1 MSTMA
6 AISGD
11 SPAPPVQSAGV
22 DFFGIEAA
30 LATRVVGQAE
40 AIHTVAEMIR
50 SAHAGLTD
58 PRRPLGSLILLGPS
72 GVGKTELAKT
82 TAAYLYPNDPGA
94 FIRIDMSE
102 YQDPSSIHRF
112 IGAPPG
118 QTGYEAGG
126 QLTKAVKRHPH
137 CVILLD
143 EFDKA
148 HPRVLD
154 ILLQIL
160 DDARLTDGTGETV
173 DFAGALIFMTCNYG
187 ASDGGRK
194 SSLESYNDTDLA
206 TLHVFRTIGAEQT
219 FEQMTRAEFRGRVD
233 EVIVLQALAIEQ
245 LREVARR
252 QISILARRV
261 RGRHPVEIC
270 VDESALD
277 VIARYDYDAR
287 YGARQ
292 VVRGIKRLAHSKLIA
307 EILAGT
313 GPRRLRLVAEST
325 DSLSVK
331 VEPILSAQA

>member
-1 MSTMA
+1 MSSSVA
-6 AISGD
+6 VAGEQSPSGRV
-11 SPAPPVQSAGV
+11 PGV

-30 LATRVVGQAE
+30 LATRVVGQAD
-40 AIHTVAEMIR
+40 AIQAVAEMIR

-102 YQDPSSIHRF
+102 YQEPSSIHRF

-118 QTGYEAGG
+118 QSGYEAGG
-126 QLTKAVKRHPH
+126 QLTKSVKRHPH

-194 SSLESYNDTDLA
+194 SSLETYNETDLA

-233 EVIVLQALAIEQ
+233 EVIVLQALSIEQ

-252 QISILARRV
+252 QIAILSKRV
-261 RGRHPVEIC
+261 RGRHPVEI
-270 VDESALD
+270 VVEDSALD

-292 VVRGIKRLAHSKLIA
+292 VVRGIKRLAHAQLVA
-307 EILAGT
+307 EILSGT
-313 GPRRLRLVAEST
+313 GPRRLRLMASGPDT
-325 DSLSVK
+325 LTVK
-331 VEPILSAQA
+331 VEPVLTAQG